1 MKWVPWRRLAVPLR
15 KVLPSL
21 RSRVMSALPPAGQ
34 EARALGEVGA
44 GLERVDEARDLGRV
58 GGAVGVEH
66 DDEVAGD
73 GGEAG
78 AEGVAL
84 AAAALGEDADVG
96 IGVAGGLDRVVLGVA
111 VDEDH
116 LVQVLGQLRRARGR
130 CSRLVHRRDDD
141 ADLGPAV
148 ARRSGPA

>member
-1 MKWVPWRRLAVPLR
+1 MPLR
-15 KVLPSL
+15 TALPRL
-21 RSRVMSALPPAGQ
+21 RSPGDVGAAAAVE

-44 GLERVDEARDLGRV
+44 GLERVDEAGDLGRV

-84 AAAALGEDADVG
+84 AAAALG
-96 IGVAGGLDRVVLGVA
+96 RT
-111 VDEDH
+111 
-116 LVQVLGQLRRARGR
+116 RM
-130 CSRLVHRRDDD
+130 
-141 ADLGPAV
+141 
-148 ARRSGPA
+148 SG